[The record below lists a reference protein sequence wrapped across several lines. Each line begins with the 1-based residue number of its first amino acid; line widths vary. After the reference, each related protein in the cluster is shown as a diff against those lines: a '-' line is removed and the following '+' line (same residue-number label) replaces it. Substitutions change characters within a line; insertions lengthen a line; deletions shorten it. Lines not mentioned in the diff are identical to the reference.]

1 MRRIIESAL
10 TVLAATAAVMLLL
23 TVTGLLGFVVWQAW
37 PALQTGW
44 LFGDTPVWAALTGAE
59 PVWDGLWPALAGS
72 LCLVG
77 LSVTLALPLGVATG
91 IWQAEASPGVWSRL
105 QRSLIDLLAGMP
117 SIVMG
122 LFGFVLILLLRRL
135 WPAANTSLMLA
146 SLCVALLVLPYM
158 ALATRSALVQLPRRL
173 RDTADALGLSRRQ
186 AMWHVFLPAIRRDIM
201 GGVVLALGRAAEDVA
216 VILLTGAVASAGL
229 PHWFG
234 KFEAL
239 PFFIMVKANEYRDEM
254 DLARAFVAALLL
266 LGLAGGLVGVARR
279 LERKMLES

>member
-1 MRRIIESAL
+1 M
-10 TVLAATAAVMLLL
+10 
-23 TVTGLLGFVVWQAW
+23 
-37 PALQTGW
+37 
-44 LFGDTPVWAALTGAE
+44 
-59 PVWDGLWPALAGS
+59 
-72 LCLVG
+72 
-77 LSVTLALPLGVATG
+77 
-91 IWQAEASPGVWSRL
+91 
-105 QRSLIDLLAGMP
+105 
-117 SIVMG
+117 
-122 LFGFVLILLLRRL
+122 
-135 WPAANTSLMLA
+135 
-146 SLCVALLVLPYM
+146 ALLVLPYM
-158 ALATRSALVQLPRRL
+158 ALATRSALAQLPHRL

-201 GGVVLALGRAAEDVA
+201 GGVVLAPGRAAEDVA

-266 LGLAGGLVGVARR
+266 LGAGWRTGRGVARR